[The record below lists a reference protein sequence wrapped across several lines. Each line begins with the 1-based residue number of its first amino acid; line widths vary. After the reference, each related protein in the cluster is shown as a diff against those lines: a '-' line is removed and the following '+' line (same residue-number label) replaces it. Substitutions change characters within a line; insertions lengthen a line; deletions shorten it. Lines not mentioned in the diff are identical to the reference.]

1 MLLALLCAVL
11 LLQGLALYLDVHH
24 TALTRDRIKAAGR
37 RDEAWRN
44 LFGTLQFRAPL
55 PVITDY
61 TASPELMVLVVN
73 LIAERKPR
81 RVLELGSG
89 LSTVVAGYALERFV
103 GADARLLSVDHE
115 AVFAEQSAALV
126 RRHGLEGVTVRHAP
140 LQSVNTPHGAIR
152 WYSRAALDLDGLAP
166 DSPDRDAVGPDAVR
180 ADAVGPDAVGPD
192 AVGPDA
198 VRADAVGPD
207 ALDLLIVDGPPGKD
221 QRMAR
226 YPALQELLPRLRPGS
241 IVVLDDARR
250 PDERRAAEEW
260 SAQLG
265 TELEFWDVGK
275 GVALLRVPEKA
286 AVAAE

>member
-180 ADAVGPDAVGPD
+180 ADAVGPDA
-192 AVGPDA
+192 
-198 VRADAVGPD
+198 
-207 ALDLLIVDGPPGKD
+207 LDLLIVDGPPGKD